1 MNAHLFKPVLVE
13 RLLWKVEKDVIT
25 VVVSTQIFIYDHMTL
40 MNYQRLQLYIE
51 C

>member
-1 MNAHLFKPVLVE
+1 MNAQLFKPVLVE
-13 RLLWKVEKDVIT
+13 KLLWKVEKDVDF
-25 VVVSTQIFIYDHMTL
+25 STQKVIYDHMTL